1 MALSRKKWNNI
12 IIIITILMISIL
24 TLLDRKTANIPDD
37 ATPLFDEKSPLTQL
51 QIDKLWLNKGASSW
65 QCHPNVLNCQS
76 WAEAWSHIH
85 LSALD
90 QQFEAVDNEAA
101 KKIVI
106 QIADKSQP
114 QLWRFFAKSG
124 LLESP
129 AKNWYQIPPSQREAL
144 TPIIKAEAFI
154 EP

>member
-12 IIIITILMISIL
+12 IILATIMMISVL
-24 TLLDRKTANIPDD
+24 TLLDNKTANFPDD
-37 ATPLFDEKSPLTQL
+37 ASPLFDEDSPLTQL
-51 QIDKLWLNKGASSW
+51 QLDKLWLNKGTFSW

-85 LSALD
+85 LSPLGQPLGA
-90 QQFEAVDNEAA
+90 ADNELAQ
-101 KKIVI
+101 KVVI
-106 QIADKSQP
+106 QIANKSQP
-114 QLWRFFAKSG
+114 QLWKFFATSG

-129 AKNWYQIPPSQREAL
+129 ANNWYQIPPSQREAL

-154 EP
+154 EQ